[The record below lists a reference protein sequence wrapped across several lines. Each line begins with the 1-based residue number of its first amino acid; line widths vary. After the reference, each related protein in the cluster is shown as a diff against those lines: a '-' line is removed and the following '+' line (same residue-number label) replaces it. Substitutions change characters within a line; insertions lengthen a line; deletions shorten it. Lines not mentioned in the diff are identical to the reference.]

1 MKKLILAVV
10 VFSVLSSLSAVAQ
23 QALSGTGTINFIPKW
38 TSGTAIGNS
47 IIFQSTGGNVGIG
60 SITPGAKLDVK
71 GTSFLRGAVT
81 LFPTTTTALGVSG
94 TAFRLDNLGKLN
106 FVAGQTFPG
115 AGTITGVVA
124 GTGLTGGGGS
134 GNVGLSLNTG
144 FTDGRYAQLAASNTF
159 GPDQSFSSRVIAN
172 GDLIA
177 GGGVFVSGDVST
189 PAAVRGTFGVFTRA
203 FVGTSSSTGQ
213 SILLDNT
220 GGAQTVQIQN
230 HSLPIGGFIEAQ
242 FDGNTK
248 ATFYT
253 DSFGNTVATGTKSAA
268 VPLTNGNMVK
278 VFSMESPE
286 VWFEDFGAGQLG
298 SGITTVK
305 LDAAFVQTVGLAKG
319 YHVFVTP
326 NGDCNGLYVT
336 NQTSTGFE
344 VRELNGGRSNVP
356 FDYRIVGHRKGF
368 EATRM
373 PAATMPTAVAPS
385 APVAPAASIPAA
397 VPAQR
402 QGR

>member
-1 MKKLILAVV
+1 MKKLIFAVV

-23 QALSGTGTINFIPKW
+23 QALSGTGTTNFIPKW

-47 IIFQSTGGNVGIG
+47 IIFQSGAGNVGIG

-94 TAFRLDNLGKLN
+94 TAFSLDNLGKLH

-134 GNVGLSLNTG
+134 GNVALNLNTG
-144 FTDGRYAQLAASNTF
+144 FTDGRYAQLAVSNTF
-159 GPDQSFSSRVIAN
+159 GPDQIFSGSIVAN
-172 GDLIA
+172 QDLIA
-177 GGGVFVSGDVST
+177 GGGVFAGSMAISGT
-189 PAAVRGTFGVFTRA
+189 ATATTAAITQA
-203 FVGTSSSTGQ
+203 FVRCSNCGQ
-213 SILLDNT
+213 PLQVENLTNP
-220 GGAQTVQIQN
+220 V
-230 HSLPIGGFIEAQ
+230 GGFTEAQ
-242 FDGNTK
+242 FDVNGR
-248 ATFYT
+248 ATFFT
-253 DSFGNTVATGTKSAA
+253 DDFGNTVATGTKSAA

-298 SGITTVK
+298 SGITTVA
-305 LDAAFVQTVGLAKG
+305 LDRSFLQTVGLAKG

-326 NGDCNGLYVT
+326 KGDCNGLYVT
-336 NQTSTGFE
+336 NQTSTSFE
-344 VRELNGGRSNVP
+344 VRELNRGQSNVA

-373 PAATMPTAVAPS
+373 PAANLPTVAKPS
-385 APVAPAASIPAA
+385 ALGAPAASIPAA
-397 VPAQR
+397 APVKHK
-402 QGR
+402 GR